1 MRKSMKQ
8 SSRKSM
14 KQSTMKHSRKS
25 MKQRTMKHRTMKHGR
40 KSMKQRTMK
49 HSRKSMKHST
59 MKHSTMKGGNVNYT
73 FNPANYG
80 SSEGGVKGVGCAGT
94 KYNADAAAAVYKQ
107 NGGKYVTSY
116 SLEGTPVDLLGPKAG
131 HPALVRN
138 FNYTSGRDMHT
149 PFPNKL
155 VKLNGGGGSGGSYK
169 KIKQIGCKRT
179 GGKKKH
185 SKHYYRGGS
194 TAVQEFNTNLTY
206 ENSALASPPPL
217 SRLNQN

>member
-8 SSRKSM
+8 SRRKSM
-14 KQSTMKHSRKS
+14 KK
-25 MKQRTMKHRTMKHGR
+25 
-40 KSMKQRTMK
+40 
-49 HSRKSMKHST
+49 SRKSMKHGSSKS
-59 MKHSTMKGGNVNYT
+59 MKHGSRKSMKHGSRKMKGGNVNYT

-80 SSEGGVKGVGCAGT
+80 SSEGAVKGAGCAGT

-107 NGGKYVTSY
+107 NGGNYVTSY
-116 SLEGTPVDLLGPKAG
+116 SLEGMPVDLLGPKSG
-131 HPALVRN
+131 HPALVKN
-138 FNYTSGRDMHT
+138 LNYTSGRDMHT

-155 VKLNGGGGSGGSYK
+155 VKLNVGGSR